1 MAFLRLQK
9 RLLGESET
17 LQKNDFFW
25 ALKILCGLKKNRHT
39 YISFTY
45 RINDALHNRFINSYS
60 KIIWIAYLK
69 ST

>member
-25 ALKILCGLKKNRHT
+25 ALKILCGLKKST
-39 YISFTY
+39 YIHFHH
-45 RINDALHNRFINSYS
+45 L
-60 KIIWIAYLK
+60 
-69 ST
+69 